1 MISTNDYIE
10 LLRKSVRIF
19 DYFRRLF
26 DDGLQFSFSPGNIRH
41 EEFGLWI
48 LEDLILK
55 EQVLISSAEREVHR
69 RIDAGDLR
77 V

>member
-1 MISTNDYIE
+1 M
-10 LLRKSVRIF
+10 RIF
-19 DYFRRLF
+19 GYFRENF
-26 DDGLQFSFSPGNIRH
+26 DCGSQFSFSPGNIRH
-41 EEFGLWI
+41 EEFSLWI

-55 EQVLISSAEREVHR
+55 EQVLLSSAEREVHR